1 MKVILI
7 LLCLLLSGC
16 HLEAPKKGAAVDYII
31 PVQWLDYRSSNDQDG
46 DGVDD
51 ASDLLKSVRA
61 YVATDPIYKSVYYDG
76 GYPNDGYGVCT
87 DVVGA
92 GCLGAGYDLRVLVDD
107 HIRQNPNL
115 YNLERVD
122 DNIDFR
128 RVTNLL
134 VFFRENFIE
143 LTIDPTKTE
152 EWMPG
157 DILVMD
163 GHVGIV
169 SDKRTVQ
176 GMPLVIHHTEIDPHI
191 REENLIETREDI
203 IAHFRV
209 SERLN
214 H

>member
-16 HLEAPKKGAAVDYII
+16 HLEAPKKGVAVDYII
-31 PVQWLDYRSSNDQDG
+31 PVKWLDYRSSNDKDQ